1 MLSNGIYIVVQ
12 LHSGQELDKY
22 VVKELYKSV
31 LNEFMVKVGNGK
43 HLRVYCLLLEKCS
56 THFTSRLH
64 AALPAVILFSNRIF
78 LITSKT
84 RPEKKLIKDNIIKN
98 PPKIADGSF
107 STNPVI

>member
-1 MLSNGIYIVVQ
+1 MLSNGIDIVVQ

-64 AALPAVILFSNRIF
+64 AALPAVILFSNRI
-78 LITSKT
+78 LRSWVHST
-84 RPEKKLIKDNIIKN
+84 
-98 PPKIADGSF
+98 PPAHSPGH
-107 STNPVI
+107 

>member
-64 AALPAVILFSNRIF
+64 AALPAVILFSNRI
-78 LITSKT
+78 L
-84 RPEKKLIKDNIIKN
+84 RPWVHST
-98 PPKIADGSF
+98 PPGLVSSD
-107 STNPVI
+107 STEEYCI